1 MPDGNNSVR
10 DSPVVRE
17 PSADVCNLSAW
28 ECGGHFV
35 FRVMR
40 DLDLA
45 SEESL
50 VKSLAAISLDSEGFE
65 AVKQMSCSIASEL
78 SL

>member
-1 MPDGNNSVR
+1 MR
-10 DSPVVRE
+10 A

-50 VKSLAAISLDSEGFE
+50 VKSLAAISLDS
-65 AVKQMSCSIASEL
+65 
-78 SL
+78 